1 MGQPKM
7 RKLLT
12 YFTFKSFQKA
22 FSSAFCGL
30 FWAMAPGYVVCF
42 FCWLLSAAI
51 QFCILM
57 ADDRSRHL
65 KCIFRCLLSMTFLGW
80 GISMPWLRWCCAQ
93 AQMKYSDLLLM
104 AILHYGGPLNMTI
117 TNTVIVY
124 FFSRQ
129 QAEDEES
136 RHQEAMMQF
145 QSVRSAQCS
154 CPHDEQRIRLAIE
167 GSEEEVDKVIG
178 ILVKAGAYTDQ
189 LREAYEMGSWFRF
202 EIHVFHTCFIR
213 VSCVSNFNPSLPQM
227 MIPMDFQHVTFMGPC
242 VFNMFSTCFFSVPG
256 NDMQGAGYT
265 NLLSSS
271 VVAMLGWTFVAA
283 DSVSY
288 ALLVQKMELS
298 RVWLRD
304 GFLVL
309 AAICCWDGSI
319 YIYTHVCVCV
329 FLWWLQLASWPLVVF
344 HAIRWSFPSFTWIIF
359 FQGFLKHLK
368 PRLCYN
374 RHGVSVDALGQLSWT
389 WSSCFCGPKLGHL
402 RHLDSEFSKSVV
414 FQRSSQLSNGA
425 FTCLNQIGNWT
436 NGRCFRDFRGWF
448 VV

>member
-309 AAICCWDGSI
+309 ATICCWDGSI
-319 YIYTHVCVCV
+319 YIYTHGVCVCV
-329 FLWWLQLASWPLVVF
+329 FMVASVGFMASGGFSCDPMIIPIIHLNHILSRFPEAFEAEVVLQSA
-344 HAIRWSFPSFTWIIF
+344 R
-359 FQGFLKHLK
+359 
-368 PRLCYN
+368 
-374 RHGVSVDALGQLSWT
+374 
-389 WSSCFCGPKLGHL
+389 CFCRCFGPIVMDLIELFLWSEVGPPAPSGL
-402 RHLDSEFSKSVV
+402 RVFKVGGFSKV
-414 FQRSSQLSNGA
+414 FTTFKWGLHMS
-425 FTCLNQIGNWT
+425 
-436 NGRCFRDFRGWF
+436 
-448 VV
+448 

>member
-1 MGQPKM
+1 
-7 RKLLT
+7 
-12 YFTFKSFQKA
+12 
-22 FSSAFCGL
+22 
-30 FWAMAPGYVVCF
+30 
-42 FCWLLSAAI
+42 
-51 QFCILM
+51 
-57 ADDRSRHL
+57 
-65 KCIFRCLLSMTFLGW
+65 MTFLGW

-329 FLWWLQLASWPLVVF
+329 FMVASVGFMASGGFSCDPMIIPIIHLNHILSRFPEAFEAEVVLQSA
-344 HAIRWSFPSFTWIIF
+344 R
-359 FQGFLKHLK
+359 
-368 PRLCYN
+368 
-374 RHGVSVDALGQLSWT
+374 
-389 WSSCFCGPKLGHL
+389 CFCRCFGPIVMDLIELFLWSEVGPPAPSGL
-402 RHLDSEFSKSVV
+402 RVFKVGGFSKV
-414 FQRSSQLSNGA
+414 FTTFKWGLHMS
-425 FTCLNQIGNWT
+425 
-436 NGRCFRDFRGWF
+436 
-448 VV
+448 